1 MQERAVSLA
10 EIQEV
15 PKNSLILLAGPPGA
29 GKSVFCQQMV
39 LRGIAAERPIIF
51 VITGQS
57 PSGLLARLREKGI
70 GGPTPG
76 ALRFVDAFSQ
86 TVGVATQDRPDV
98 INANCED
105 LNSITMAIAKL
116 EQRIGRK
123 DILLAFDSLTSP
135 YLFNREEMFRF
146 MRLCLGKFAAEGNSV
161 VALMDEGC
169 GKEEDVGAMMSL
181 AGGVIRMDVEN
192 GSRVVHIVKHPALE
206 PSRIELPT
214 DRIWKAR
221 ALDAELWDPEQMK
234 LAAQALQHGEL
245 GQWERQIG
253 VNLFWP
259 SLMHWSGMLW
269 DPKGFPVMTYQV
281 QKAYCALA
289 RELIPFFPWTMRLFL
304 QLFIPKSFGTV
315 KDMRRVSRLL
325 GRSFGEKGRR
335 DGMVEYREGVSQTDE
350 HTFRVYE
357 STDCWGF
364 EDVGTVM
371 ARMLP
376 ASIAGLLKGFERE
389 EREWNAVET
398 KCIGLGDPYC
408 EFKVV
413 PGEIPELRDSLQKD
427 PSVMERI
434 HERLMRRLVGFLL
447 HRKPLV
453 EGRRLGAEFL
463 MGGNI
468 LSMAGGE
475 RYRMALRMGGAKVG
489 KEIGEHLLEAGV
501 EDDEAVRRMLGFL
514 EHCQV
519 GKIRADET
527 IRIWESRESVWTE
540 LLTTKWEEPGCF
552 FTTGFLNG
560 FFSAVKS
567 QHVRESKCIAMGDPY
582 CEWETIS

>member
-1 MQERAVSLA
+1 MSLA
-10 EIQEV
+10 QIQEA
-15 PKNSLILLAGPPGA
+15 PERSLILLAGPPGA

-51 VITGQS
+51 VITEQS

-70 GGPTPG
+70 GEPTPG
-76 ALRFVDAFSQ
+76 ALSFVDAFSQ

-146 MRLCLGKFAAEGNSV
+146 MRLCLLKFAAEGNSV

-181 AGGVIRMDVEN
+181 SNGVIRMDVEN
-192 GSRVVHIVKHPALE
+192 GSRVVNIVKHPALE

-214 DRIWKAR
+214 DRTWRAR
-221 ALDAELWDPEQMK
+221 ALDASIWDPEWMK
-234 LAAQALQHGEL
+234 LAMQVLQRGEL
-245 GQWERQIG
+245 GQFAKQMG

-259 SLMHWSGMLW
+259 KLVHWSGMLW
-269 DPKGFPVMTYQV
+269 DPKRFPLMTYEV
-281 QKAYCALA
+281 QRAYSALA
-289 RELIPFFPWTMRLFL
+289 RELISFFPWYGRLFF
-304 QLFIPKSFGTV
+304 QLFIPNSFSTV
-315 KDMRRVSRLL
+315 KDMKRLSWFL
-325 GRSFGEKGRR
+325 GRMFGEKGRR
-335 DGMVEYREGVSQTDE
+335 DGIVEYLEGVSRTDE
-350 HTFRVYE
+350 HHIRIYE
-357 STDCWGF
+357 NTDCWGF
-364 EDVGTVM
+364 ENVGTVVDS
-371 ARMLP
+371 RFP
-376 ASIAGLLKGFERE
+376 PTIAGLCKAFERE

-427 PSVMERI
+427 PPVMERI
-434 HERLMRRLVGFLL
+434 HERLMQRLMGFLL
-447 HRKPLV
+447 HGKPLV
-453 EGRRLGAEFL
+453 EGRRLGADFIWE
-463 MGGNI
+463 NI
-468 LSMAGGE
+468 LPMAGGE

-489 KEIGEHLLEAGV
+489 KEVGEHLVEAGV
-501 EDDEAVRRMLGFL
+501 EDDEALRRLLSLL
-514 EHCQV
+514 EHCQA
-519 GKIRADET
+519 GRIRADET
-527 IRIWESRESVWTE
+527 IRIWDNRESGWTE

-560 FFSAVKS
+560 FFSAVKN
-567 QHVRESKCIAMGDPY
+567 QHVKEIKCIAMGDPY
-582 CEWETIS
+582 CEWEIV